1 MATILVVDDEKL
13 VRNFLIAL
21 LTPQHQVV
29 EVGNSPELSRRLTAP
44 GPIWCCLISMW
55 GDATVAWRC
64 AGCYGATRTR
74 TRPWPGYPL

>member
-1 MATILVVDDEKL
+1 MATILVVDDEKP

-29 EVGNSPELSRRLTAP
+29 EAGN
-44 GPIWCCLISMW
+44 
-55 GDATVAWRC
+55 VA
-64 AGCYGATRTR
+64 GAIEAAHR